1 MKQFLVSM
9 VILGLLSGCAPKMG
23 KDIVIEPSGHLRWEN
38 TKSEV
43 MLGILSLLGGPA
55 DREAIRI
62 GTDVSITNRW
72 HSELKLKSFT
82 YTLVE
87 DKKTL
92 AHGSAC
98 INGDKGFR
106 VAQNTQRVLP
116 LTIEIDPKYITLNR
130 VVTIMQEKSKLTLN
144 GEAIVEVWGM
154 EYRYAFSKDAT
165 LLIAKALKA
174 NTLRQAQ
181 DERGHIY

>member
-1 MKQFLVSM
+1 MKQFLVGM
-9 VILGLLSGCAPKMG
+9 AILGLLSGCAPKMG
-23 KDIVIEPSGHLRWEN
+23 KDVLIEPSGHLRLEN

-43 MLGILSLLGGPA
+43 VLGILSLLGGPA

-82 YTLVE
+82 YALIE
-87 DKKTL
+87 EKKIL
-92 AHGSAC
+92 AHGSARVH
-98 INGDKGFR
+98 GDKGFN
-106 VAQNTQRVLP
+106 VASNAQRVLP
-116 LTIEIDPKYITLNR
+116 LTIEIDPEHITFNR
-130 VVTIMQEKSKLTLN
+130 VAAIVQEESKLILT

-165 LLIAKALKA
+165 LLIHKALNGK
-174 NTLRQAQ
+174 TK
-181 DERGHIY
+181 

>member
-1 MKQFLVSM
+1 MKLFIILILVVGFL
-9 VILGLLSGCAPKMG
+9 GGCAPKMG
-23 KDIVIEPSGHLRWEN
+23 KDVLIEPSGHLRWEN

-43 MLGILSLLGGPA
+43 VLGIFSLLGGSA

-62 GTDVSITNRW
+62 GTDATITNRW

-82 YTLVE
+82 YALIE
-87 DKKTL
+87 DKQTL

-98 INGDKGFR
+98 INGDKGFS
-106 VAQNTQRVLP
+106 VAPNTQRVLP
-116 LTIEIDPKYITLNR
+116 LTIEIDPKYITFNR
-130 VVTIMQEKSKLTLN
+130 VVTIMQEKSKLTLS

-165 LLIAKALKA
+165 LLINKALNKKLT
-174 NTLRQAQ
+174 N
-181 DERGHIY
+181 I